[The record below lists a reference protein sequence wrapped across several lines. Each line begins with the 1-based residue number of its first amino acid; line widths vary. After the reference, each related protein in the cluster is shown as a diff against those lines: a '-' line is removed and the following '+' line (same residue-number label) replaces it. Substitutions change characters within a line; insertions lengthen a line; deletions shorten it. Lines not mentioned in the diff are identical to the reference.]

1 VRCLPYF
8 PLFRFALLA
17 LVASPAWALLPT
29 STSCSPTPLQ
39 TFGGPITFVVAVNG
53 SGSGTPTGTVTIF
66 ENGSAISSASLS
78 SNGTAQ
84 ITVEDFGLGSH
95 TVTCG
100 YGGDMS
106 YQGSSVDVAFT
117 IVRGVPVISLSASRN
132 PSPAGEPVAIQIVLK
147 PPFGAPSGAVT
158 LIDGTNV
165 LARLP
170 LYQQGD
176 ESTAI
181 FTTSQLA
188 PGTHTLTA
196 SYEGDAFFL
205 PAPAP
210 QPLILVIGRLSAT
223 ITIVAVNPN
232 PSKLGQP
239 IAVQVQAMGA
249 SLFPTGSVSVLENQA
264 TVGMGT
270 LTNGAATVTLS
281 GLGAGLHLIIAK
293 YSGDANFDVSST
305 APVSLTV
312 LPGSLSV
319 VLAGSLDKTIAPDS
333 IVSVFG
339 SFASATVAAT
349 LPLTTSLGGLTL
361 IFRDGLGDHAAALYY
376 VSPTQINAVVPAGLA
391 PGSIDV
397 ILRNAN
403 GDQATGSAIIAAAA
417 PGLLTVD
424 GAPTGVAA
432 ATVETLHADGSVT
445 VQDAFQCSM
454 GKCVTVPID
463 LGSNGDQV
471 FLTLFGTGIRHADTA
486 TLKVRIAEQD
496 LTPSYAGAQ
505 PTFPGLDQVNVQL
518 PSSLRGAGD
527 ATVSL
532 VTPAQSS
539 NAVKVSFK

>member
-1 VRCLPYF
+1 VRRLLSL
-8 PLFRFALLA
+8 PLFRFALLP
-17 LVASPAWALLPT
+17 LVASPAWALFPT
-29 STSCSPTPLQ
+29 STSCSVTPLQ
-39 TFGGPITFVVAVNG
+39 TFGGPVTFVVAVSS
-53 SGSGTPTGTVTIF
+53 SGSGTPTGAVTIF
-66 ENGSAISSASLS
+66 EGGFAISSASLS

-84 ITVEDFGLGSH
+84 ITVTDFGLGSH
-95 TVTCG
+95 TVTCS

-106 YQGSSVDVAFT
+106 FQASSIDVAFS
-117 IVRGVPVISLSASRN
+117 IVRGVPVISLSASKN
-132 PSPAGEPVAIQIVLK
+132 PSPAGQPVAIQIVLK
-147 PPFGAPSGAVT
+147 PDFGAPSGAVT
-158 LIDGTNV
+158 LLDGTNV

-196 SYEGDAFFL
+196 SYDGDAFFL
-205 PAPAP
+205 PVPSSL
-210 QPLILVIGRLSAT
+210 PLLLVIGKLSTTVT
-223 ITIVAVNPN
+223 ILAVNPN
-232 PSKLGQP
+232 PSTLGQP
-239 IAVQVQAMGA
+239 VAVQVQTA
-249 SLFPTGSVSVLENQA
+249 SASGSPTGSVAVLENQ
-264 TVGMGT
+264 TIVGIGT
-270 LTNGAATVTLS
+270 IANGAATVTLS
-281 GLGAGLHLIIAK
+281 GLSAGPHLIIAR
-293 YSGDANFDVSST
+293 YSGDANFDVSTT

-312 LPGSLSV
+312 LPGNLSV

-339 SFASATVAAT
+339 SFASATVAAA
-349 LPLTTSLGGLTL
+349 LPLPTNLGGLTL
-361 IFRDGLGDHAAALYY
+361 IFRDDLGDHAAGLAY

-391 PGSIDV
+391 PGSIVV
-397 ILRNAN
+397 ILRNASA
-403 GDQATGSAIIAAAA
+403 DQATGSATIAAAA
-417 PGLLTVD
+417 PGLFTVD
-424 GAPTGVAA
+424 GGPTGVAA
-432 ATVETLHADGSVT
+432 ATVETLHADGSVNM
-445 VQDAFQCSM
+445 QDAFQCSM
-454 GKCVTVPID
+454 SKCVAVPID

-471 FLTLFGTGIRHADTA
+471 FLTLFGTGIRHVDTA
-486 TLKVRIAEQD
+486 TLKVRIAGQD